1 MSSRMKAL
9 GKCDACHLTA
19 FTILVGLVAKNNPKQ
34 HKYFQFSFSV
44 VFLNTINKN
53 CVKKLDKINHKRS
66 LVGEL
71 FD

>member
-1 MSSRMKAL
+1 MKAL
-9 GKCDACHLTA
+9 GKCDA
-19 FTILVGLVAKNNPKQ
+19 ILVGSVAKNNPKQ
-34 HKYFQFSFSV
+34 HNYFQLSFFV

-53 CVKKLDKINHKRS
+53 CVKKLDKINHKRF